1 MKQKANT
8 KTKSG
13 GMDKRK
19 LIIITSCVAAAL
31 AVGIVL
37 SIVLAVVLPLISGG
51 KGYDSFRAPENALPT
66 EEKFALQKYDYDSLS
81 DVQVTMRA
89 DVMNVT
95 KRNLPRPVPEIVSDD
110 FSITYDTDTHELK
123 AVYGELVKSSG
134 TLKSASISF
143 NPDAYPSPS
152 KAVSSA
158 AYAQAAAAAG
168 VSEADYFSYFK
179 YMLLTQGQH
188 LAVEAQQMSAN
199 GTLTQEWLKKHP
211 SADAQYGAVLG
222 ENNAVEKEIT
232 LDPLYRSAHATGLY
246 LPAGEL
252 VTVKVEGLKAGEKIS
267 MIVGRQNSLA
277 WRGSAD
283 VAAFNALTGGLKNVK
298 TAPSD
303 AFFIQADV
311 LTANG
316 DFFKYNS
323 GDSTPYLQSQW
334 KRQNTRAPW
343 VSAEFVFDGN
353 GEYKIGTAFGGIM
366 HINPRNCYSHAK
378 TTITGAVETPHYI
391 LGVTTPEYFDKYL
404 RDAPGVVGVIDTENG
419 QLIGP
424 TGAMGT
430 KAYLRQIKTEE
441 ADKLAMLW
449 HSFFSVNESFTGG
462 TYNRPNTVLFDQH
475 VPAGAAVALGG
486 YVYAC
491 PTGWYNTATNYR
503 ALLTGGQWG
512 ILHEIGHNHA
522 SSYGTFWGFGDGKE
536 SEVHNNALTT
546 LAYIMFCDLGTMRDA
561 NGNIPAEHGFVA
573 HPYSSLRASIS
584 VMNKS
589 YTDYSQ
595 NDYFEMLSMYSNI
608 MHSFGA
614 EKFYELLYTYKSRSA
629 YLSDKRAD
637 YTYRCAMI
645 YGMDFRTYFNK
656 YYKANLN
663 DEKFIFNNAD
673 GTQSREILEMIDALP
688 EYEPIAS
695 SHSICRSSVC
705 R

>member
-199 GTLTQEWLKKHP
+199 GTLAQEWLKKHP

-391 LGVTTPEYFDKYL
+391 LK
-404 RDAPGVVGVIDTENG
+404 
-419 QLIGP
+419 
-424 TGAMGT
+424 
-430 KAYLRQIKTEE
+430 
-441 ADKLAMLW
+441 
-449 HSFFSVNESFTGG
+449 
-462 TYNRPNTVLFDQH
+462 
-475 VPAGAAVALGG
+475 
-486 YVYAC
+486 
-491 PTGWYNTATNYR
+491 
-503 ALLTGGQWG
+503 
-512 ILHEIGHNHA
+512 
-522 SSYGTFWGFGDGKE
+522 
-536 SEVHNNALTT
+536 
-546 LAYIMFCDLGTMRDA
+546 
-561 NGNIPAEHGFVA
+561 
-573 HPYSSLRASIS
+573 
-584 VMNKS
+584 
-589 YTDYSQ
+589 
-595 NDYFEMLSMYSNI
+595 
-608 MHSFGA
+608 
-614 EKFYELLYTYKSRSA
+614 
-629 YLSDKRAD
+629 
-637 YTYRCAMI
+637 
-645 YGMDFRTYFNK
+645 
-656 YYKANLN
+656 
-663 DEKFIFNNAD
+663 
-673 GTQSREILEMIDALP
+673 
-688 EYEPIAS
+688 
-695 SHSICRSSVC
+695 
-705 R
+705 